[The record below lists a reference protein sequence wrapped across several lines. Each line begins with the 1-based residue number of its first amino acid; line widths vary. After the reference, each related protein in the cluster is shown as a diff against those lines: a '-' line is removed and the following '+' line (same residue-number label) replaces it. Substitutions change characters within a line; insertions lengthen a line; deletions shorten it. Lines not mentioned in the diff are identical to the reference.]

1 MKLEIVRDWLLCLF
15 LSFNVDNFMYILDSD
30 EREMNVTEHLI
41 KAYALLYEVCVCV
54 LVSMLF
60 FERKKTNKSAEN

>member
-1 MKLEIVRDWLLCLF
+1 
-15 LSFNVDNFMYILDSD
+15 MYILDSD

>member
-1 MKLEIVRDWLLCLF
+1 
-15 LSFNVDNFMYILDSD
+15 MYILDSD

-54 LVSMLF
+54 SVYVVFRAQENKQIS
-60 FERKKTNKSAEN
+60 RKLI